1 MAAAAIEHPW
11 GRLGW
16 IIPSALI
23 LWIGLLTIFGLL
35 LERTA
40 PPTPELRPTEIRL
53 VELPPP
59 AGLQGGAAAPAAP
72 AAPKKPAQVIPHPHP
87 AIVRPVPRHPIH
99 HVARPRPVPE
109 IVPSENGTA
118 KSTDETTPLAATAPA
133 AASGTGSAT
142 GGTGSA
148 AGGVTGATGSGAGAG
163 AGSDSG
169 GTRAVFAPT
178 PEIPDD
184 MRDEPISTVA
194 VAHFKVDADG
204 HAEVTLTTPTDN
216 PRLNEILLETLKEW
230 RFFPAMRSGVRVPS
244 EIDLRI
250 PVSVE

>member
-40 PPTPELRPTEIRL
+40 PPPPELRPTEIRM

-59 AGLQGGAAAPAAP
+59 AGLQGGAAPAAP
-72 AAPKKPAQVIPHPHP
+72 AAPKKPAEVIPHPHP
-87 AIVRPVPRHPIH
+87 AIVRPVP
-99 HVARPRPVPE
+99 PRPISSCSQAE
-109 IVPSENGTA
+109 A
-118 KSTDETTPLAATAPA
+118 R
-133 AASGTGSAT
+133 TGNRAVGKWHREEQKRIGAT
-142 GGTGSA
+142 GQCSRGHQWNGI
-148 AGGVTGATGSGAGAG
+148 AGGTVYTGATGTG
-163 AGSDSG
+163 
-169 GTRAVFAPT
+169 RA
-178 PEIPDD
+178 PERAAIVAERARCSRRHRKFP
-184 MRDEPISTVA
+184 MICAIRVISTVA

-204 HAEVTLTTPTDN
+204 QAEVTLTTPTDN
-216 PRLNEILLETLKEW
+216 PRLNEILLEALKQW
-230 RFFPAMRSGVRVPS
+230 RFFPATRSGVRVPS
-244 EIDLRI
+244 EIDVRI

>member
-40 PPTPELRPTEIRL
+40 PPPPELRPTEIRL

-59 AGLQGGAAAPAAP
+59 AGLQGGAAPAAP
-72 AAPKKPAQVIPHPHP
+72 AAPKKPAEVLPHPHP
-87 AIVRPVPRHPIH
+87 AIVRPVPRRPIH
-99 HVARPRPVPE
+99 HVVRPRPVPE
-109 IVPSENGTA
+109 IAPSENGTA
-118 KSTDETTPLAATAPA
+118 KSKSESAPPASAPA
-133 AASGTGSAT
+133 ATSGTGSP
-142 GGTGSA
+142 A
-148 AGGVTGATGSGAGAG
+148 AGVTGATGTGSGAG

-169 GTRAVFAPT
+169 GARAVFAPT

-184 MRDEPISTVA
+184 MRDQVISTVA

-204 HAEVTLTTPTDN
+204 QAEVTLTTPTDN
-216 PRLNEILLETLKEW
+216 PRLNEILLETLKQW
-230 RFFPAMRSGVRVPS
+230 RFFPAMRGGVAISSQFDV
-244 EIDLRI
+244 RI